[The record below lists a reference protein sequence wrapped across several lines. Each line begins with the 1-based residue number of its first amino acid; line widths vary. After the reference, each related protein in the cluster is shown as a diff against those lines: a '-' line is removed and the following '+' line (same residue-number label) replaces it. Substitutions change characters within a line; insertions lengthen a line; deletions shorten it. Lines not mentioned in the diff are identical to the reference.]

1 MRAPDTGKVTTHY
14 LLVQENL
21 FYGRNVA
28 RMCDLKGAHRNRG
41 GEDENETVLDENLF
55 RFNNGYPLLL
65 SEAAKQRLTR
75 ALWNDTLF
83 LASINVMDY
92 SLLVGMVQT
101 AGGHGAQGAGA
112 GGTITVS
119 DGRGEEWTLM
129 VGLIDYCR
137 QFTWKEEA
145 ESRIKRA
152 TVIQPKQYK
161 RRFREALNRYFMASI
176 EKYPEA
182 RAVGLTLE

>member
-65 SEAAKQRLTR
+65 SEAAKQRLVR
-75 ALWNDTLF
+75 A
-83 LASINVMDY
+83 
-92 SLLVGMVQT
+92 
-101 AGGHGAQGAGA
+101 
-112 GGTITVS
+112 
-119 DGRGEEWTLM
+119 
-129 VGLIDYCR
+129 
-137 QFTWKEEA
+137 
-145 ESRIKRA
+145 RA
-152 TVIQPKQYK
+152 K
-161 RRFREALNRYFMASI
+161 RR
-176 EKYPEA
+176 
-182 RAVGLTLE
+182 

>member
-83 LASINVMDY
+83 LASINVMRCSLRPLSSLSGGASRRRPLHPY
-92 SLLVGMVQT
+92 S
-101 AGGHGAQGAGA
+101 
-112 GGTITVS
+112 
-119 DGRGEEWTLM
+119 
-129 VGLIDYCR
+129 
-137 QFTWKEEA
+137 
-145 ESRIKRA
+145 
-152 TVIQPKQYK
+152 
-161 RRFREALNRYFMASI
+161 
-176 EKYPEA
+176 
-182 RAVGLTLE
+182 